1 MRALLR
7 RGTSFL
13 SPSSRKRDRNDDN
26 FSTTQ
31 SHNALFPIVDRAVDG
46 QDCDRDCAS
55 CTIHYPAR
63 FDVEKSDKLY
73 GQVKGWST
81 HLLVATGKSDW
92 VRDVADEKGSL
103 MEAIVKGDIVPN
115 NGVCKLP
122 HRGSKANPPPDCS
135 RPLALTERNPGVL
148 SL

>member
-7 RGTSFL
+7 RGTSIL
-13 SPSSRKRDRNDDN
+13 SPSRKGEDN
-26 FSTTQ
+26 SSATQ
-31 SHNALFPIVDRAVDG
+31 PHSKLFPTVDPAVDG

-63 FDVEKSDKLY
+63 FDVEESDKLY

-103 MEAIVKGDIVPN
+103 MEAIVKRGIEPT

-122 HRGSKANPPPDCS
+122 YRGSKTNPHPRCS
-135 RPLALTERNPGVL
+135 CPLYIIGADRKE
-148 SL
+148 